1 MEIKGKIVEVNKDNM
16 NEHPQYICYINPKHP
31 CFHLKDE
38 WLLKRFDEGLKIKLF
53 YPENA
58 KKAEGFIE
66 YTLGENC
73 WRGLNAKGYMV
84 IHCLWVSGKKYRDKG
99 IGSLLISDCEKEAK
113 EQGLNG
119 VAVLCSSDAF
129 MAGEAIFL
137 KNNYTL
143 VQKHGKHYSLYV
155 KQFRDGEM
163 PSINIIPP
171 KTDNQGTEIFYS
183 HQCPWVAR
191 FMFELKDYIKEKNLD
206 IRITEITS
214 PKEAQNMLSPY
225 SSFIL
230 THNGK
235 LLADHYI
242 SMTRFENILKKEKLI

>member
-1 MEIKGKIVEVNKDNM
+1 METTGKIVDVNKENM
-16 NEHPQYICYINPKHP
+16 SEHPKHICFINPKHP

-38 WLLKRFDEGLKIKLF
+38 WLLKQFEEGLKVKLY

-58 KKAEGFIE
+58 KKAEGYIE

-84 IHCLWVSGKKYRDKG
+84 IHCILVSGKKYRDKG
-99 IGSLLISDCEKEAK
+99 IGSMLISECEKDAK

-129 MAGEAIFL
+129 MAEEAIFL
-137 KNNYTL
+137 KNSYTL
-143 VQKHGKHYSLYV
+143 VQRYGKYYSLYV
-155 KQFRDGEM
+155 KQFKEGEM
-163 PSINIIPP
+163 PSINMISP
-171 KTDNQGTEIFYS
+171 KTGNQGTEILYS
-183 HQCPWVAR
+183 RQCPWVAR
-191 FMFELKDYIKEKNLD
+191 FIYELKDYLKEKNLD

-230 THNGK
+230 THNGR